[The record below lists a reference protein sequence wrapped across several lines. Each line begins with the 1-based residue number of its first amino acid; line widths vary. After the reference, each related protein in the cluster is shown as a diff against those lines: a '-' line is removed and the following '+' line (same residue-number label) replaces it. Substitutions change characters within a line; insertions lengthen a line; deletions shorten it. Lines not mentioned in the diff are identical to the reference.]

1 MSRPTV
7 NDLAKAAGVSLATVD
22 RVLNARPGVRD
33 QTIRRVNEA
42 IKQIGY
48 VRDVTAANL
57 ARQRRYRFAFVL
69 PEAPG
74 EFVSLLRAAVRE
86 AAVSSIVDRTDL
98 TVVSVPPDDPHVL
111 VKALRRL
118 GAQEVDGVA
127 ILAPETPHLR
137 DEIAHLKEK
146 GVAVVALVSDLP
158 HTDRDHFVGIDN
170 IAAGRTAAVLMG
182 RFLGRSEGS
191 VLVLASSMQAIS
203 NAERRLGFDQV
214 MAEQFPGIEVLP
226 SLEGHDDPDI
236 IRRVVSNL
244 LDARPDAAGIYSV
257 GTGNGVL
264 IDILKQRDIGQDIVV
279 IGHELTRNTS
289 RALNDG
295 VFDAVISQNVGH
307 IARSA
312 LRVLRA
318 KTDGIGILPAQE
330 RIRIEII
337 LRENLY

>member
-1 MSRPTV
+1 MPRPTV

-22 RVLNARPGVRD
+22 RVLNARPGVRE

-42 IKQIGY
+42 IEKIGY

-57 ARQRRYRFAFVL
+57 ARQRRYRFAFLL
-69 PEAPG
+69 PEAAD
-74 EFVSLLRAAVRE
+74 EFVALLRAAIAE
-86 AAVSSIVDRTDL
+86 AAASPIVDRTDL
-98 TVVSVPPDDPHVL
+98 SVASFPPDDPHVL

-118 GAQEVDGVA
+118 GEQGIDGVA
-127 ILAPETPHLR
+127 IFAPETPHLR

-158 HTDRDHFVGIDN
+158 HTGRDHFVGIDN
-170 IAAGRTAAVLMG
+170 LAAGRTAAVLMG
-182 RFLGRSEGS
+182 RFLRESRGS
-191 VLVLASSMQAIS
+191 VLVLASSMQASS
-203 NAERRLGFDQV
+203 NVERRFGFDRV
-214 MAEQFPGIEVLP
+214 MAGQFPGIEVLP

-244 LDARPDAAGIYSV
+244 LDSRPDAAGIYSV
-257 GTGNGVL
+257 GAGNGAL
-264 IDILKQRDIGQDIVV
+264 IDLLRARPGGRDLVV
-279 IGHELTRNTS
+279 IGHELTRNTT
-289 RALNDG
+289 RALEEG

-318 KTDGIGILPAQE
+318 KTDATGILPAQE

>member
-42 IKQIGY
+42 IERIGY

-74 EFVSLLRAAVRE
+74 EFVSLLRAAVTE
-86 AAVSSIVDRTDL
+86 AAASPIVDRTEL
-98 TVVSVPPDDPHVL
+98 TVATVPPDDPHLL
-111 VKALRRL
+111 VKTLGRL
-118 GAQEVDGVA
+118 GKAQIDGIA
-127 ILAPETPHLR
+127 ILAPETPHVR
-137 DEIAHLKEK
+137 DAIAHLKEK

-158 HTDRDHFVGIDN
+158 STGRDHFVGVDN
-170 IAAGRTAAVLMG
+170 IAAGRTAGVLMG
-182 RFLGRSEGS
+182 RFVKENNGC
-191 VLVLASSMQAIS
+191 VVVLASSMQARA

-214 MAEQFPGIEVLP
+214 MAEQFPSLTVTP
-226 SLEGHDDPDI
+226 SLEGHDDPDT
-236 IRRVVSNL
+236 IRRVLATALKSRGDMV
-244 LDARPDAAGIYSV
+244 GIYSV

-264 IDILKQRDIGQDIVV
+264 IDMLAEHERCHELVV
-279 IGHELTRNTS
+279 IGHELTRNTR
-289 RALNDG
+289 RALTSG
-295 VFDAVISQNVGH
+295 IFDAVINQNVGH

-318 KTDGIGILPAQE
+318 KSDGIDIHSPQE

-337 LRENLY
+337 LRE

>member
-22 RVLNARPGVRD
+22 RVLNARPGVRE

-42 IKQIGY
+42 IERIGY

-57 ARQRRYRFAFVL
+57 ARQRRYKFAFVL

-74 EFVSLLRAAVRE
+74 EFVTLLRAAVTE
-86 AAVSSIVDRTDL
+86 AAASPIVDRTEL
-98 TVVSVPPDDPHVL
+98 TVATVPADDPHFL
-111 VKALRRL
+111 VKTLRRL
-118 GAQEVDGVA
+118 GASQIDGIA
-127 ILAPETPHLR
+127 IFAPETPHVR
-137 DEIAHLKEK
+137 DEIAHLKEN

-158 HTDRDHFVGIDN
+158 NTGRDHFVGVDN
-170 IAAGRTAAVLMG
+170 IAAGRTAGVLMG
-182 RFLGRSEGS
+182 RFMREIRGS
-191 VLVLASSMQAIS
+191 VLVLASSMQARA

-214 MAEQFPGIEVLP
+214 MAEQFPAIEVLP
-226 SLEGHDDPDI
+226 SLEGHNDPDT
-236 IRRVVSNL
+236 IRRVVSTVLNNR
-244 LDARPDAAGIYSV
+244 DDIAGIYSL

-264 IDILKQRDIGQDIVV
+264 IDLLDRHGRGQDLVV
-279 IGHELTRNTS
+279 IAHELTRNTR
-289 RALNDG
+289 RALESG
-295 VFDAVISQNVGH
+295 TVDAVINQNVGH

-318 KTDGIGILPAQE
+318 KTDGIEILSAQE

-337 LRENLY
+337 IRENLY